1 MDLNNCNRGD
11 HKEYCFVSL
20 SLFTLLYVRR
30 SYKREGGCRNIALLG
45 YRSPGYIAL
54 DIRSPIA
61 IIIVIIVFTII
72 IIIIVFTLNVLGSW
86 NCSGQPK
93 M

>member
-1 MDLNNCNRGD
+1 MYGEVISER
-11 HKEYCFVSL
+11 V
-20 SLFTLLYVRR
+20 
-30 SYKREGGCRNIALLG
+30 A
-45 YRSPGYIAL
+45 AL